1 MSLTPQVKQGG
12 ITNDSTTKIGITMSL
27 TPQVK
32 QGKMWYYNEPDSTSK
47 IG

>member
-1 MSLTPQVKQGG
+1 MSLTPQVKQKC
-12 ITNDSTTKIGITMSL
+12 DITMSL

>member
-1 MSLTPQVKQGG
+1 M
-12 ITNDSTTKIGITMSL
+12 NL

-47 IG
+47 IGCGITMNLTPQVKQGKIG

>member
-1 MSLTPQVKQGG
+1 
-12 ITNDSTTKIGITMSL
+12 MSL

-47 IG
+47 IGSNGITMSLTPQVKQGQMWY